1 MKRNIEDVCRL
12 RKKSTIEDGK
22 ELVYACYIVYN
33 SAKTLAL
40 SLRSIVPYVDKVII
54 VDGAFANY
62 PHKYPQSTDGTKS
75 IANRICKNKLIWIDC
90 PKTRKRTFKP
100 WAGQVA
106 KRNAY
111 LDLVPHGTFFYI
123 LDADTVVTGNV
134 EGAMDYLRRT
144 SWRGCMK
151 VREINF
157 FPIRK
162 VGEIKQ
168 RQLPLFQRWLWDELV
183 AGYKPTEREWF
194 EQIYWI
200 GNYNY
205 VSSVY
210 RKHKD
215 MKYKK
220 RHSTIYVP
228 DEEGNDVLACKP
240 SRDWTPILR
249 GIVEINMKFLCTNKE
264 YLDSFLFKLKRIER
278 IKKFG
283 REL

>member
-1 MKRNIEDVCRL
+1 MGDR
-12 RKKSTIEDGK
+12 

-54 VDGAFANY
+54 VDGAFADY
-62 PHKYPQSTDGTKS
+62 PHKHPQSTDGTKA
-75 IANRICKNKLIWIDC
+75 IAKKICGDKLIWVKC
-90 PKTRKRTFKP
+90 PKTRGRYKRFKP
-100 WAGQVA
+100 WVGQVA

-123 LDADTVVTGNV
+123 LDADTVVAGNV
-134 EGAMDYLRRT
+134 EGAMNYLRRT
-144 SWRGCMK
+144 TWRGCMK

-162 VGEIKQ
+162 VAEVKE
-168 RQLPLFQRWLWDELV
+168 RKLPLFQQWLWDELED
-183 AGYKPTEREWF
+183 GYRPTEEEWF
-194 EQIYWI
+194 EQVYWL

-205 VSSVY
+205 VASVY
-210 RKHKD
+210 RKHED

-220 RHSTIYVP
+220 HHSTIYVP
-228 DEEGNDVLACKP
+228 DEDGNDVLACKP
-240 SRDWTPILR
+240 SRGWTPILR

-264 YLDSFLFKLKRIER
+264 YLDSFLFKQKRMAQA
-278 IKKFG
+278 KKLD